1 MFYSENMPLV
11 AAKPALI
18 ERRLKITKV
27 QVDALADL
35 EARLNIP
42 ASALVRMAI
51 DNFLPKTK
59 NSGFTEH
66 GIRAGYLNGRY

>member
-1 MFYSENMPLV
+1 MFYSEKMPPL

-27 QVDALADL
+27 QSDALADL

-42 ASALVRMAI
+42 ASALVRMAL

-59 NSGFTEH
+59 NSGFTEA
-66 GIRAGYLNGRY
+66 GIRAGYLSGKY